1 MASVHGRSA
10 AGRTFELV
18 QATVDRGAVQ
28 PVPARHTHAAM
39 IQIQVATAPV
49 SAPSSMA
56 PVSQISAASTER
68 RQVGARAVPSFS
80 LVPAVVDRD
89 AASLQP
95 SSLVR
100 VERGAR
106 HSAAQFQGQRYA
118 GQTYAVSRASMVLR
132 PWYGWTPPIGREA
145 VRMWHRKSR
154 RRPRDFDDPKE
165 REDFLRQE
173 QVDALILLL
182 PRLVVAEMMGGERGL
197 QQVADPARR
206 EAQLRRKFIARAGSE
221 GSQIG
226 DLRTFLRKARAY
238 AQEVMRAAPG
248 TEDEALWPM
257 SESLADD
264 IVADEHARATTAGRG
279 SQGGATQGASLR
291 DTIVF
296 AAQRM
301 QWPIS
306 ITKGGL
312 DSAAPPAAGHACP
325 AARRGGQG
333 EI

>member
-1 MASVHGRSA
+1 M
-10 AGRTFELV
+10 
-18 QATVDRGAVQ
+18 
-28 PVPARHTHAAM
+28 
-39 IQIQVATAPV
+39 
-49 SAPSSMA
+49 
-56 PVSQISAASTER
+56 
-68 RQVGARAVPSFS
+68 PSFS

-106 HSAAQFQGQRYA
+106 HSAAQFQGQRCWPNIRSFSCQH
-118 GQTYAVSRASMVLR
+118 GPASLVWVDAADR
-132 PWYGWTPPIGREA
+132 TRTI
-145 VRMWHRKSR
+145 RMWHRKSR

-173 QVDALILLL
+173 QVDALIPLL

-226 DLRTFLRKARAY
+226 DLYVPPESACIRAGGD
-238 AQEVMRAAPG
+238 ACRPRDGRRGPVA
-248 TEDEALWPM
+248 DV
-257 SESLADD
+257 ESLADD
-264 IVADEHARATTAGRG
+264 IVADEHAGATAGRG

-306 ITKGGL
+306 CTK
-312 DSAAPPAAGHACP
+312 AASTRPLRPRPGACGCTP
-325 AARRGGQG
+325 RRTG
-333 EI
+333 